1 MPTLKN
7 KFKIGRGSSH
17 RNFSALE
24 SKNSNPKKARSA
36 SHKTSKNHNKAA
48 PRRNF
53 HVSEYKNSNAVKSP
67 AAKPKITAPP
77 GNGAAPI
84 ARFFGKRPPYSKTK
98 KTYPPRKT
106 TNADIVVKR
115 SVYSKAA
122 RAAVLADAAA
132 RQRLIEI
139 GGENTIDVIREF
151 DKDMS
156 DDELAKKTGIKP
168 SEVRVVL
175 NRLHNRG
182 VFAYTRV
189 RDKDSGWYSYI
200 WKMDEGRLKDVGGAL
215 VIEEAAQI
223 MGKEGYMCTC
233 CKQQKVM
240 DFSEAVDVR
249 FRCGNCGSCLEFFDS
264 KRNKVGN
271 W

>member
-1 MPTLKN
+1 MPTPKN
-7 KFKIGRGSSH
+7 KFKIGR
-17 RNFSALE
+17 
-24 SKNSNPKKARSA
+24 KASSA
-36 SHKTSKNHNKAA
+36 SYQTSK
-48 PRRNF
+48 RQG
-53 HVSEYKNSNAVKSP
+53 
-67 AAKPKITAPP
+67 KPKIAKTSDNMMIP
-77 GNGAAPI
+77 NT
-84 ARFFGKRPPYSKTK
+84 RFFGKKAPFSKTK
-98 KTYPPRKT
+98 KTYPVRKT
-106 TNADIVVKR
+106 MNADIAVKR
-115 SVYSKAA
+115 STYSKAA

-151 DKDMS
+151 DRDMS

-215 VIEEAAQI
+215 VVEETTQVI
-223 MGKEGYMCTC
+223 GKEGYGCSC
-233 CKQQKVM
+233 CNQQKMM
-240 DFSEAVDVR
+240 DFSDAVDAR

-264 KRNKVGN
+264 KRNRLGN
-271 W
+271 Q

>member
-1 MPTLKN
+1 MLTPKN
-7 KFKIGRGSSH
+7 KFKIGKKASSA
-17 RNFSALE
+17 SYQT
-24 SKNSNPKKARSA
+24 PKKQ
-36 SHKTSKNHNKAA
+36 
-48 PRRNF
+48 
-53 HVSEYKNSNAVKSP
+53 V
-67 AAKPKITAPP
+67 KPKTAKASSDAKKKIPEE
-77 GNGAAPI
+77 
-84 ARFFGKRPPYSKTK
+84 RFFGKKAPFSKTK
-98 KTYPPRKT
+98 KVYPANRT
-106 TNADIVVKR
+106 ANADIIVKR

-132 RQRLIEI
+132 RQRLIEM

-151 DKDMS
+151 DRDMS

-200 WKMDEGRLKDVGGAL
+200 WKLDEGRLKDVGGA
-215 VIEEAAQI
+215 VMVEETTQMA
-223 MGKEGYMCTC
+223 GKEGYRCAC
-233 CKQQKVM
+233 CSQQNVM
-240 DFSEAVDVR
+240 EFSEAVDAR

-264 KRNKVGN
+264 KRNRVGN
-271 W
+271 L